1 MRDLTWNVE
10 QCHKNE
16 ATTTTTTA
24 AAALAKMTKIKRRA
38 ERKMFSDK
46 KCESDD
52 GTVTVGEP
60 MEFHCRSKLFYYIS
74 SSSSSTART
83 HTHKHTISQRDKKK
97 DSFFPLLENM
107 LKSKRISMFFTKKKC
122 VEMNVTNTYTYIIFS
137 ESELIL
143 STLSL
148 HSPAHPL
155 ISNSIVYYLVYFA
168 RKRLYNSN
176 ENFCGN
182 ATITFLPNIILLC
195 TAVAVENAWERKKKG
210 L

>member
-1 MRDLTWNVE
+1 
-10 QCHKNE
+10 
-16 ATTTTTTA
+16 
-24 AAALAKMTKIKRRA
+24 
-38 ERKMFSDK
+38 MFSDK

-60 MEFHCRSKLFYYIS
+60 MEFHCRSKLFYYIFFFFFYC
-74 SSSSSTART
+74 ANT
-83 HTHKHTISQRDKKK
+83 HTNTPSHKEIKKK

-195 TAVAVENAWERKKKG
+195 TAVAVENA
-210 L
+210 